1 MARFQTTLVLLCT
14 MGLFSETLCSFML
27 EAEVGESVT
36 IWCQHGQTVTTFILW
51 FKHTTDSVPLLV
63 GCKKFRTLTPSEN
76 CYFYKDTE
84 RLVMSVQP
92 ETTSLTITALNVS
105 DTGLYYCSSM
115 AMSKLSFR
123 NSTYLHVKGVNKT
136 QVTENKVAG
145 YSCSSVI
152 FMLNTV
158 FGSVVGI
165 LLGVLIFILLKH
177 RNTHGGVEAE
187 NKVGDSDMM
196 HYSALQFS
204 TKKTIRTKKHNEKT
218 ETHVVY
224 YLVAQ
229 KTDHQFFT

>member
-14 MGLFSETLCSFML
+14 MGLFSETLCYLTL
-27 EAEVGESVT
+27 EAEVGGSVT
-36 IWCQHGQTVTTFILW
+36 IWCQHGQTRTNSIFW

-63 GCKKFRTLTPSEN
+63 GCKKFRTSAPSQS
-76 CYFYKDTE
+76 CYFFNNTE

-92 ETTSLTITALNVS
+92 KNTSLTITALNIS

-115 AMSKLSFR
+115 ESNILTFR

-136 QVTENKVAG
+136 QGTGNNAAG

-158 FGSVVGI
+158 FGSVVVI

-177 RNTHGGVEAE
+177 RNTHGGGEADY
-187 NKVGDSDMM
+187 KVGDSDMM

-204 TKKTIRTKKHNEKT
+204 MKKTIRTKRHNEK
-218 ETHVVY
+218 
-224 YLVAQ
+224 Q
-229 KTDHQFFT
+229 KHMLYII